1 MPPVNTGL
9 LEGELAWRQHDG
21 GHEDR
26 SNLGFFIAW
35 ANRLLPYTPPPVP
48 ADQPRM
54 RADRNSHL
62 AHQQLL
68 AKAKSGGIDVY
79 FLGDSITRRWGA
91 LDYPDFLAHWKKTFH
106 GWNAGDFAWGA
117 DRTENIL
124 WRLENGELDGVDPK
138 VIVILAG
145 ANNVGREPGDD
156 SKVADITRGISA
168 IVAACRKKAPTA
180 TIVLTAIFPRS
191 DNPAVMPT
199 IDHINAN
206 LSKTADGRSI
216 RFLDVN
222 PKLADAKGTF
232 FEGMTVDGL
241 HPSLKGYEV
250 WAAGLKPILEELL
263 GPPAATD
270 HAPPPTGDPSAAPKG
285 R

>member
-1 MPPVNTGL
+1 M
-9 LEGELAWRQHDG
+9 
-21 GHEDR
+21 
-26 SNLGFFIAW
+26 SFFIAW
-35 ANRLLPYTPPPVP
+35 ANRLLHHTPPPVP

-79 FLGDSITRRWGA
+79 FVGDSITRRWGA
-91 LDYPDFLAHWKKTFH
+91 LDYPDFLAHWNKSFH
-106 GWNAGDFAWGA
+106 GWNAGDFGWGA

-145 ANNVGREPGDD
+145 TNNVGKEPGDE
-156 SKVADITRGISA
+156 SKVADVTRGLSA
-168 IVAACRKKAPTA
+168 IVAACRKKAPAA
-180 TIVLTAIFPRS
+180 TIVLTAIFPRN

-199 IDHINAN
+199 IDRINAN
-206 LSKTADGRSI
+206 LAKMADGKSI

-222 PKLADAKGTF
+222 PRLADAKRHPVRGDDGRRAAPEP
-232 FEGMTVDGL
+232 EGLRGL
-241 HPSLKGYEV
+241 GRRPQADPHGATGPAGRHRPRS
-250 WAAGLKPILEELL
+250 AAHGRSQRDSE
-263 GPPAATD
+263 GPPGWLELGK
-270 HAPPPTGDPSAAPKG
+270 P
-285 R
+285 